1 MRLLEKS
8 NTLKVLSTIKE
19 EALPTWL
26 GVPGT
31 IYRYHGDWSDPEIE
45 YKGCLYNE
53 WDAQD
58 FIGEGELG
66 EELANDPNNFHKH
79 LQDFAKKFPD
89 TVKDCLDQL
98 VPTGGIGVTVETE
111 IEKAYDIDS
120 LIGKLRGMKDTTNI
134 PPVVLDLAIEL
145 ATKHSDEDI
154 DNTIT
159 EVLEFL
165 DTNTKSGE
173 YMYESAE
180 AKGEA
185 IKEAEDPDFEA
196 KKDFLYAMYDKI
208 AKAWNAIEWHDDM
221 YYEMDMSVPKLC
233 LIICVEWGDW
243 KHDHLALEQI
253 AEEATHPIKTSEVV
267 TEEDGSDCF
276 SADHY
281 FYYSPK
287 QFEDFKNGNLKE
299 SEEAPVEEKPAE
311 GGPAYFNATDPEER
325 IKNVYIMDRVLR
337 GMNNE
342 EALDDGWLMS
352 GVADGDTEDGFENF
366 KEESRHFNG
375 EGYFYADDDTYPDL
389 CKWYQRRVKKY
400 AKDGVMSKEYFRQT
414 PGNWSP
420 NAGLTDEEIEF
431 IRQDVPDFPI
441 YGKNKGIKE
450 EVETYVDYNNKFDYD
465 WFMNEV
471 ELEIANVY
479 DIYKAASDFERP
491 VEAVANLV
499 LQSVANGI
507 DSKHTSME
515 SIKRRIEKLG
525 GDFES
530 VKAGCVKAVEDY
542 RKEMEEENALNE
554 SAAMDRVILNAVKG
568 YGITKVVS
576 DEGKQ
581 TIEFTVP
588 KAQGD
593 DDGYVCATVDF
604 IMNVEDAL
612 EENGMSVD
620 IIGEGESAVDGGTFT
635 LEYEPMSR
643 GTYKDSGIKIVEA
656 TDEEINKLKT
666 ELKSRAEDLG
676 KPLSDEALDKLA
688 QKIKKDGFFISN
700 NIFTDDNDE
709 HEWEQINMYLDNEI
723 RKSLK
728 ESASNKED
736 LVWTS
741 DGTAWVWDYSDEDIM
756 NEYED
761 ATGEKPE
768 DADQARDYFLYD
780 TDAWDIQK
788 EDWDQ
793 NILPMIKEQT
803 VNNIVIL
810 SGSIGL
816 WHGTYDGGKV
826 VSVDNLLTA
835 MGDDIDLLEL
845 YRDPGNNQLYM
856 EGHHHDGTHIMYLYT
871 IPKEQD
877 KQLEFLNAFGVI
889 EWLNSI
895 YDYDVN
901 GYTVEE
907 DALSRL
913 DSASSLD
920 DVIDS
925 RGGFG
930 EAMKLAVPIEFKN

>member
-8 NTLKVLSTIKE
+8 NTLKVLSIIKE
-19 EALPTWL
+19 ETLPTWL

-89 TVKDCLDQL
+89 TIKDCLDQL
-98 VPTGGIGVTVETE
+98 VPTGGIGVTTE
-111 IEKAYDIDS
+111 MELEKAYDIDS
-120 LIGKLRGMKDTTNI
+120 LIGKLKGMKETTNI
-134 PPVVLDLAIEL
+134 PPVVLDLAIEN
-145 ATKHSDEDI
+145 ATKHSEEDI
-154 DNTIT
+154 DNAIAETI
-159 EVLEFL
+159 EFL
-165 DTNTKSGE
+165 NNNTKSGE
-173 YMYESAE
+173 YMYESV
-180 AKGEA
+180 KP
-185 IKEAEDPDFEA
+185 KA
-196 KKDFLYAMYDKI
+196 KKA
-208 AKAWNAIEWHDDM
+208 
-221 YYEMDMSVPKLC
+221 
-233 LIICVEWGDW
+233 
-243 KHDHLALEQI
+243 
-253 AEEATHPIKTSEVV
+253 
-267 TEEDGSDCF
+267 
-276 SADHY
+276 
-281 FYYSPK
+281 
-287 QFEDFKNGNLKE
+287 LKE
-299 SEEAPVEEKPAE
+299 SYKEGDKAMYSGAETTILQVKEDPRYGTEYLVRGDSGNVWVTDANLSPVEAPVES
-311 GGPAYFNATDPEER
+311 GPAYFNATDPEER

-352 GVADGDTEDGFENF
+352 GVADEDTDEGLEKF
-366 KEESRHFNG
+366 KEYSEHLNG
-375 EGYFYADDDTYPDL
+375 KGYYYADDDTYPDL
-389 CKWYQRRVKKY
+389 CKMYQRRVKKY
-400 AKDGVMSKEYFRQT
+400 AKDGVMSKAYFKNNK
-414 PGNWSP
+414 GNWKDS
-420 NAGLTDEEIEF
+420 AGLTDEEIEF
-431 IRQDVPDFPI
+431 IKQDVNDFPI
-441 YGKNKGIKE
+441 YNESVKPRRRKHIKE
-450 EVETYVDYNNKFDYD
+450 EVETYVDYKGKFDHD

-471 ELEIANVY
+471 GLEIANVY
-479 DIYKAASDFERP
+479 DIYKAASDLSRP
-491 VEAVANLV
+491 VEAVANMV

-507 DSKHTSME
+507 DGKHTSTE

-525 GDFES
+525 GDFEK
-530 VKAGCVKAVEDY
+530 VKADCIKAVEDF
-542 RKEMEEENALNE
+542 RREMEEENALNE
-554 SAAMDRVILNAVKG
+554 SAAMDKVVLNAVKD
-568 YGITKVVS
+568 YGITRVVS

-620 IIGEGESAVDGGTFT
+620 IIGEGESASDGGSFT
-635 LEYEPMSR
+635 LEYEPKAR

-676 KPLSDEALDKLA
+676 KTLSDNDLDKLA

-709 HEWEQINMYLDNEI
+709 YEWEQINMYLDNEI

-741 DGTAWVWDYSDEDIM
+741 DGTAWVWDYTDEQIIS
-756 NEYED
+756 EYED

-768 DADQARDYFLYD
+768 DADQARDYFLD
-780 TDAWDIQK
+780 DMDAWDIQK
-788 EDWDQ
+788 EDWD
-793 NILPMIKEQT
+793 NWVLPMIAEQT
-803 VNNIVIL
+803 VNDIVIL
-810 SGSIGL
+810 SGSVGL

-826 VSVDNLLTA
+826 VSVDNLLSA

-845 YRDPGNNQLYM
+845 YKDPGNGQLYM

-871 IPKEQD
+871 IPSDPE
-877 KQLEFLNAFGVI
+877 KQLEFLNAMGVV

-930 EAMKLAVPIEFKN
+930 EAMKLATPIVYKN